1 MGLTEPYRSKYRS
14 PLFTTIS
21 QVLSGLVT
29 VRAYGQRG
37 AYENLMFD
45 RVDAFQGYD
54 HVSANHHLLDRTDSS
69 LVLWAS
75 TDFLIASAK

>member
-1 MGLTEPYRSKYRS
+1 MRLTELFHSKYRS

-54 HVSANHHLLDRTDSS
+54 HVSASHHSSDRTDLFSS
-69 LVLWAS
+69 SVG
-75 TDFLIASAK
+75 IYIVPECSA